1 MKRAEKNLVLL
12 LSDMKGFTE
21 RTSRQTRE
29 ENARMLALHD
39 ALLLPVVRGYHGHK
53 VKGLG
58 DALVAA
64 FLSPTDAVLCAMAM
78 QDRLAAWNARAL
90 PGDRIE
96 IRIALSQGEV
106 RRSRG
111 DVHGEAMQ
119 LALEAEARAEAGE
132 VVLTD
137 AVYLSMNKTEA
148 ATEVVGEV
156 PLHGGGRIR
165 LRRAMRGTDP
175 IAPYGGRALARL
187 RRLPDPARAVRLRM
201 AAESLLDFARK
212 RAVWTAAGLLL
223 VAAAA
228 GEHVSGAAENDPLA
242 RAAALLDRGARRPPR
257 LGSVSSG
264 LAPAAVEAPRRTGG
278 PRRRARAARAAFLG
292 TGEVSRRCAARPRG
306 ERRSHRRGSP
316 HRGPR
321 RPARSARQL
330 RGEENGG
337 APAGARH
344 RRGSRSPS
352 CGRRGG
358 ARVRVR
364 RSARCA
370 PATPERQGRRSPLTG
385 GQGPF
390 PQLLCLVH
398 ARANREV
405 SGCSK
410 VRSPASGSSPGRA
423 TTRRICSGPTSRS
436 SPSPTSARRVWR
448 RRAPPLRR
456 RVSIPISAPCS
467 PGRRS
472 STSSTWL
479 LRRMRT
485 RRSRFWRWSAACTFS
500 ARSRSPPAWPRR
512 GRWSRPPARAG
523 GWCFPRT
530 TTSTRRW

>member
-1 MKRAEKNLVLL
+1 MKRPEKNLVLL

-39 ALLLPVVRGYHGHK
+39 ALLLPVIRGYHGRK

-78 QDRLAAWNARAL
+78 QDRLAGWNGRAE

-111 DVHGEAMQ
+111 DLHGEAMQ

-165 LRRAMRGTDP
+165 LRRAVRGTDP
-175 IAPYGGRALARL
+175 VAPYGGRALARL

-242 RAAALLDRGARRPPR
+242 RAAAFLEAREPMAALAELDRLADSPRANDPEVQIVRGKAEHALGQLGPAFADFAAAAKRDPRSLDAGAVAALADLLDSEAFPPVWRPALLKL
-257 LGSVSSG
+257 LGEQVG
-264 LAPAAVEAPRRTGG
+264 RAAAPALRELLSSE
-278 PRRRARAARAAFLG
+278 RARSRDDALHVLEVTGAATDDDRLAVARSDLLDPHA
-292 TGEVSRRCAARPRG
+292 SCAARRTAVRRLALVGSG
-306 ERRSHRRGSP
+306 E
-316 HRGPR
+316 
-321 RPARSARQL
+321 AATL
-330 RGEENGG
+330 L
-337 APAGARH
+337 AGA
-344 RRGSRSPS
+344 
-352 CGRRGG
+352 
-358 ARVRVR
+358 A
-364 RSARCA
+364 
-370 PATPERQGRRSPLTG
+370 E
-385 GQGPF
+385 
-390 PQLLCLVH
+390 
-398 ARANREV
+398 ARA
-405 SGCSK
+405 C
-410 VRSPASGSSPGRA
+410 GSA
-423 TTRRICSGPTSRS
+423 E
-436 SPSPTSARRVWR
+436 ARD
-448 RRAPPLRR
+448 ALRR
-456 RVSIPISAPCS
+456 RQNAKVAEV
-467 PGRRS
+467 R
-472 STSSTWL
+472 
-479 LRRMRT
+479 
-485 RRSRFWRWSAACTFS
+485 
-500 ARSRSPPAWPRR
+500 
-512 GRWSRPPARAG
+512 
-523 GWCFPRT
+523 
-530 TTSTRRW
+530 